1 MLLVIK
7 LNFDDFQAY
16 RQEFNKCLKYNCE
29 NTHIQEIILLTDL
42 NINDIPKHTK
52 LKHIVKRG
60 ISSTE
65 AIDYA
70 KRISKQDKIIFSN
83 SFFIFTHELNRIDWN
98 TIPIQTNNYTIFN
111 RQTNYKMV
119 NMSPQPSRDILKESV
134 DIHQLKEDT
143 IVTEVIRKKG
153 ELVKVEPKLNQQQ
166 LEKID
171 VVIVSVNYNDYLLLS
186 LTNNTKLFSN
196 ITVVTSS
203 DDLMCQRICEKF
215 GVKCVITDRMYENGA
230 TFNKGKAINEGI
242 NSIENPG
249 WILLLDADIV
259 VEDKIDLKSLSWD
272 HLYISDR
279 WICTDY
285 QRYKNY
291 KSGEIPLESIG
302 EYEVNKGLG
311 FFQLF
316 NASKER
322 FFPETSEDA
331 AWSDLMFRDKF
342 SKRKD
347 IENKIIHLGHAYKNW
362 DGRVTSRFISDEE
375 FHSLIPKDFD
385 INEYFDKIY
394 CINLDRRLDR
404 WIKTVEQFKY
414 FNIRVERFSAI
425 DGDVLNFE
433 QEGLIS
439 DLSDLGLIENKNALG
454 CLLSHLKVIED
465 AKKKNYKKILIFEDD
480 ILISKEF
487 KDRIKECKNINWSIL
502 YLGAS
507 QFNWD
512 NIDLSSKFYEC
523 ENTLGTFAYAID
535 HELFDEVI
543 ETLKNSKK
551 SVDNSMAEIQ
561 SRHKKKCLT
570 YFPNIVISDVNDSDI
585 RESKNMSSYCESM
598 KWNPI
603 DFIRLNKEYSLINKE
618 KALLNLIELDQL
630 FRKIKVEYWLTCGT
644 LLGFYR
650 ENDFIGHDKDT
661 DICIDS
667 KDFNGYVLKRIKSK
681 GFEVINF
688 FGTIE
693 DGFEISFRKNGVK
706 LDIFLFYKREKW
718 YNSVYSD
725 FKDNDYLK
733 HNYIYDPFE
742 ISEKVF
748 LGYSFKVPKDTEKWI
763 ISHYGTNYKNPDK
776 DWLWWSSPYNL
787 EETNIRIKKDEST
800 KSLEEIVNFDKK
812 IYLENL
818 TILVKS
824 FMRYDCLL
832 NLIKSI
838 RQFYPE
844 IKIIIVDDSGED
856 KKFDIDDNIKTYNI
870 EFDSGLSKGRNFGVS
885 KIETEFF
892 LLLDDDFEFTENT
905 DLVEWMDIMIESDL
919 DILGADVIM
928 DGKKMEYFADLELIN
943 GVLHYRPEKNIIKNN
958 CKLCDMVL
966 NFFIAKTDMIRKH
979 KWDDDLKLAEH
990 TAYFFEHRGKI
1001 KVGHTDK
1008 ISILHQKINEGDY
1021 SQYRNRGRFFFNE
1034 WMKKKGIEE
1043 SINLQGISTK
1053 TKY

>member
-98 TIPIQTNNYTIFN
+98 TVPIQTNNYTIFN

-119 NMSPQPSRDILKESV
+119 NMSPQPSRDILKEAV
-134 DIHQLKEDT
+134 DIHQLKENT

-166 LEKID
+166 LGKID

-394 CINLDRRLDR
+394 CLNLDRRSDR
-404 WIKTVEQFKY
+404 WENVKLYFEKNRIKVQ
-414 FNIRVERFSAI
+414 RFSAI
-425 DGDVLNFE
+425 DGGNHSKNE
-433 QEGLIS
+433 NIQG
-439 DLSDLGLIENKNALG
+439 LSDNGLIENSNALA
-454 CLLSHLKVIED
+454 CLKSHLSIIKD
-465 AKKKNYKKILIFEDD
+465 AKLKGYKKILIFEDD
-480 ILISKEF
+480 VLLSDNFSK
-487 KDRIKECKNINWSIL
+487 KIRLVGQLDWKIL

-507 QFNWD
+507 QFDWEDISTD
-512 NIDLSSKFYEC
+512 NFFYNC
-523 ENTLGTFAYAID
+523 KNTLGTFAYAID
-535 HELFDEVI
+535 SSIYDEAILLFE
-543 ETLKNSKK
+543 ENSK
-551 SVDNSMAEIQ
+551 SVDNYLSLLQEKYKEESFVI
-561 SRHKKKCLT
+561 
-570 YFPNIVISDVNDSDI
+570 FPNIVISDVEDSDI
-585 RESKNMSSYCESM
+585 REQKDMFEYSTKM
-598 KWNPI
+598 KWNLS
-603 DFIRLNKEYSLINKE
+603 DFKGTLNKLRVLLLPDVEGWAFDNIAKSIQKYNPYPKKIQYEIGYMKDIHKGQKIDYDRYDYIYVFFEGEKSVSNSKKIIRGCYSAFWLENQNYLPQNIAKDFNQCRGSIFANQHLLDSIKPFLKPNHETTIITDCSDENIFFPKKE
-618 KALLNLIELDQL
+618 LKSEKFTAIFVGNSK
-630 FRKIKVEYWLTCGT
+630 RKIKNFSVIEKICQETEINLILCEDIEQE
-644 LLGFYR
+644 LLVGYYNQADVCINFSDFEGGPQTFIESALCEVPMLIR
-650 ENDFIGHDKDT
+650 SNNELSKLIPCFKGETKEDFIEIIKKLKANRKLCEEMGQQARK
-661 DICIDS
+661 I
-667 KDFNGYVLKRIKSK
+667 VLS
-681 GFEVINF
+681 NF
-688 FGTIE
+688 T
-693 DGFEISFRKNGVK
+693 
-706 LDIFLFYKREKW
+706 
-718 YNSVYSD
+718 YNSAA
-725 FKDNDYLK
+725 
-733 HNYIYDPFE
+733 
-742 ISEKVF
+742 
-748 LGYSFKVPKDTEKWI
+748 
-763 ISHYGTNYKNPDK
+763 
-776 DWLWWSSPYNL
+776 
-787 EETNIRIKKDEST
+787 
-800 KSLEEIVNFDKK
+800 
-812 IYLENL
+812 
-818 TILVKS
+818 
-824 FMRYDCLL
+824 M
-832 NLIKSI
+832 
-838 RQFYPE
+838 
-844 IKIIIVDDSGED
+844 
-856 KKFDIDDNIKTYNI
+856 KF
-870 EFDSGLSKGRNFGVS
+870 SK
-885 KIETEFF
+885 FF
-892 LLLDDDFEFTENT
+892 LTL
-905 DLVEWMDIMIESDL
+905 
-919 DILGADVIM
+919 
-928 DGKKMEYFADLELIN
+928 
-943 GVLHYRPEKNIIKNN
+943 
-958 CKLCDMVL
+958 
-966 NFFIAKTDMIRKH
+966 
-979 KWDDDLKLAEH
+979 
-990 TAYFFEHRGKI
+990 
-1001 KVGHTDK
+1001 
-1008 ISILHQKINEGDY
+1008 
-1021 SQYRNRGRFFFNE
+1021 
-1034 WMKKKGIEE
+1034 
-1043 SINLQGISTK
+1043 
-1053 TKY
+1053 